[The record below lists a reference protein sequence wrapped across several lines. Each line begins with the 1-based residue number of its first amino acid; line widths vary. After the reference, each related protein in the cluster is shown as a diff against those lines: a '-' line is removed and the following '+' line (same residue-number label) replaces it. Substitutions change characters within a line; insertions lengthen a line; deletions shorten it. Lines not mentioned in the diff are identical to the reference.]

1 MIRGDL
7 KSPASDT
14 ARAVLHYWQNL
25 NIRLQ
30 VLQSYS
36 IRCHFSALF
45 CSAPQ
50 KNVPL
55 KTDVLQLFRKTSII
69 KHKLTA
75 ASFKANVLLYI

>member
-45 CSAPQ
+45 CSAPK

-55 KTDVLQLFRKTSII
+55 NFGSRQMYYNYLG
-69 KHKLTA
+69 KL
-75 ASFKANVLLYI
+75 LL